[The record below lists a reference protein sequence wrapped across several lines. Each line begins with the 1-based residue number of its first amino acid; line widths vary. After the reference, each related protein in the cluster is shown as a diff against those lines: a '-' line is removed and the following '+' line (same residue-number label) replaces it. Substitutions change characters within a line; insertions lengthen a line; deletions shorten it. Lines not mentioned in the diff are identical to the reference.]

1 MGKDFNDMSFSKVHY
16 RYMRSLEYTIHYKQQ
31 HQWLA
36 KYYIASTVYTVVGK
50 GLIRL
55 SVRLIMGGL
64 EYTYV
69 DNKPSP

>member
-1 MGKDFNDMSFSKVHY
+1 MAVGKDFNDMSFSKVHY
-16 RYMRSLEYTIHYKQQ
+16 MTLCGLEYTMQFKQQ
-31 HQWLA
+31 RQLS
-36 KYYIASTVYTVVGK
+36 YYNIASMAVGK

-69 DNKPSP
+69 DNKPSS